1 MRFKV
6 ICVGKAAGPFRLLSA
21 EYEGR
26 IRRYA
31 RLEVVEV
38 EEARYRGEPSAAEV
52 ARIQEREAEG
62 IRAELR
68 GRWYPVLLAQ
78 EGKAFTSE
86 QFAAFLEE
94 RALRGEGD
102 VAFVVGGSLG
112 AAPALFDAAR
122 LVLSLSAMTLPHQ
135 LARVVLL
142 EQLYRALT
150 IRRGEPYH
158 K

>member
-1 MRFKV
+1 MRFKL

-21 EYEGR
+21 EYEER

-31 RLEVVEV
+31 RLEVAEV
-38 EEARYRGEPSAAEV
+38 EEAKYRGQPPAAEI
-52 ARIQEREAEG
+52 ARILEREAEG
-62 IRAELR
+62 ILSELR

-78 EGKAFTSE
+78 SGRAMTSE
-86 QFAAFLEE
+86 ELAAFLEE

-102 VAFVVGGSLG
+102 VAFIVGGSLG
-112 AAPALFDAAR
+112 AASSLFAAAR

-150 IRRGEPYH
+150 IQKGEPYH